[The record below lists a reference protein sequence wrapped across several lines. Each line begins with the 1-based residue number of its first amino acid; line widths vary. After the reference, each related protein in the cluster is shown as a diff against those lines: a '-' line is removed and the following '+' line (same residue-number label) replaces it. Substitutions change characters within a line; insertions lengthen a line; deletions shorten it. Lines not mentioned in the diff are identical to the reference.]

1 MHDHSQILVISRD
14 QMLLQTRRLILGTY
28 FEVEAAGRMSEAGMI
43 LSKRDFDVIVL
54 CDTLS
59 ESDCQQIAEMVHDQR
74 PQPTLFSLQGPGKRR
89 CSLKG
94 TKTVDGAPLE
104 LLKEC
109 ADVLGCNLRGKHKM
123 FSKSQ
128 PQSMRALIPQQ
139 FS

>member
-1 MHDHSQILVISRD
+1 MQTHSQILVVSRD

-59 ESDCQQIAEMVHDQR
+59 DSECRQIADMVRDQT
-74 PQPTLFSLQGPGKRR
+74 PQPTLFCLLGPANAHT
-89 CSLKG
+89 SP
-94 TKTVDGAPLE
+94 TVGRKVAGAPLV

-109 ADVLGCNLRGKHKM
+109 ADVLGYDLHGKHRM
-123 FSKSQ
+123 FSN
-128 PQSMRALIPQQ
+128 
-139 FS
+139 